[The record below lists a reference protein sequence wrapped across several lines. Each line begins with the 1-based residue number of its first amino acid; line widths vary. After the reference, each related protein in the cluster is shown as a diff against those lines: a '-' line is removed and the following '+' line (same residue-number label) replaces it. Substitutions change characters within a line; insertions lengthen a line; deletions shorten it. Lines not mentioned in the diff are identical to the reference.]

1 MNWDWEK
8 LKKQQE
14 GKEGGMVPPKMDDLV
29 EKFKKFKLP
38 GGPLLILLFV
48 LIFFGSSMFYT
59 VGWTKSSLS
68 SGSENLYASLNPALL
83 SSCRRESRR

>member
-14 GKEGGMVPPKMDDLV
+14 EKDGGIVPPKMDDLV

-38 GGPLLILLFV
+38 GGPLLILLFA
-48 LIFFGSSMFYT
+48 LIFFGTSTFYT
-59 VGWTKSSLS
+59 ACL
-68 SGSENLYASLNPALL
+68 P
-83 SSCRRESRR
+83 RP